1 MKTAVING
9 ADGDMGQQLAL
20 FLAKSQYNIIM
31 ACHSQNKGNAAC
43 EKLRNLSRWEHIN
56 VMQVDLSS
64 LTSIQQFCNTV
75 KNQYSHIDILLNN
88 AGVLPSHAQVS
99 ADGYE
104 KTVAVNYLGLFLFTE
119 LLSPLFHSGTK
130 IVNMVSLTYKYGKIN
145 GHFFMPDPH
154 KKYNRFSCYSN
165 SKLGLF
171 YATLYWAEKWKNKGI
186 TVNCADP
193 GIVNT
198 NIIRMDNKIID
209 TLCDIF
215 FRPLIRTPKQGAD
228 TMAYVALNEIS
239 NTVTG
244 QLFHNRKIKKIKKSI
259 LDNPQRTLLIEQT
272 ENLLKNYL

>member
-1 MKTAVING
+1 M
-9 ADGDMGQQLAL
+9 
-20 FLAKSQYNIIM
+20 
-31 ACHSQNKGNAAC
+31 
-43 EKLRNLSRWEHIN
+43 
-56 VMQVDLSS
+56 
-64 LTSIQQFCNTV
+64 
-75 KNQYSHIDILLNN
+75 
-88 AGVLPSHAQVS
+88 LP
-99 ADGYE
+99 
-104 KTVAVNYLGLFLFTE
+104 F
-119 LLSPLFHSGTK
+119 
-130 IVNMVSLTYKYGKIN
+130 
-145 GHFFMPDPH
+145 
-154 KKYNRFSCYSN
+154 
-165 SKLGLF
+165 
-171 YATLYWAEKWKNKGI
+171 YWAEKWKNKGI

>member
-1 MKTAVING
+1 MKTAIING
-9 ADGDMGQQLAL
+9 ADGDMGQQLVL
-20 FLAKSQYNIIM
+20 FLAKAQYNIIM

-43 EKLRNLSRWEHIN
+43 EKLRELSQWEHIN
-56 VMQVDLSS
+56 VIPVDLSS
-64 LTSIQQFCNTV
+64 LSSIQQFCNTV
-75 KNQYSHIDILLNN
+75 KEQYDHIDILLNN
-88 AGVLPSHAQVS
+88 AGVLPSHALLS

-119 LLSPLFHSGTK
+119 LLSPLYGAGTK
-130 IVNMVSLTYKYGKIN
+130 IVNMVSLTYKYGKIDDN
-145 GHFFMPDPH
+145 FFMLNPQ

-171 YATLYWAEKWKNKGI
+171 YATLYWAEKWKNNGI

-239 NTVTG
+239 NTTTG
-244 QLFHNRKIKKIKKSI
+244 QLFHNRKIQKINKKI
-259 LDNPQRTLLIEQT
+259 LDNPQRTILLEQT
-272 ENLLKNYL
+272 KNLLKNYL